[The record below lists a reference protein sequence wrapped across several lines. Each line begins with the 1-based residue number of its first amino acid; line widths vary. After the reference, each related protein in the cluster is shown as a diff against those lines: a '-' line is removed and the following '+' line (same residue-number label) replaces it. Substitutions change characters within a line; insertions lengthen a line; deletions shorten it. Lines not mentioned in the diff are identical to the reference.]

1 MRGELEFVAMAD
13 AGSATIHD
21 STPRPGWFAVWIQA
35 SRAWTLGM
43 PFMCVSV
50 GTFTAL
56 YSRGVFSPLKY
67 LLAAVAAMAL
77 QAGANMV
84 NDYYDFVS
92 GTDSPDWQS
101 PENFGPGLVIQRG
114 FLKPDAVFMGGIVSF
129 VVGIALGIVLVYLC
143 GWPILLLGLIGVFGS
158 YFYTAA
164 PLSLAYR
171 GLGDAMVFA
180 LMGPGYVLG
189 AYYVQTLS
197 FSWSAFLASIPI
209 GFLCSGV
216 LQANNL
222 RDIDNDAAHGK
233 RTMAVIIGRA
243 AAVKELRLSN
253 LFAYLTVLFGVV
265 TGQFPWLA
273 LAVAITAPHALEEI
287 RLVSEGPDP
296 ERHNRAMGLSG
307 QLQFEFGAV
316 MVAAFLLS
324 HLL

>member
-1 MRGELEFVAMAD
+1 MSDAD
-13 AGSATIHD
+13 SATLHD
-21 STPRPGWFAVWIQA
+21 PARPGWLAVWMQA

-56 YSRGVFSPLKY
+56 YTAGVFSPWKY
-67 LLAAVAAMAL
+67 LLAAVSAMAL

-114 FLKPDAVFMGGIVSF
+114 LLEPPAVFQGGIVSF
-129 VVGIALGIVLVYLC
+129 VIGVALGLVLAHLC
-143 GWPILLLGLIGVFGS
+143 GWPILVLGLIGVFGS
-158 YFYTAA
+158 YFYTGA

-171 GLGDAMVFA
+171 GLGDFMVFA
-180 LMGPGYVLG
+180 LMGPGYVMG
-189 AYYVQTLS
+189 AYYVQALH
-197 FSWSAFLASIPI
+197 FSWSALIASIPI
-209 GFLCSGV
+209 GLLCSGV

-233 RTMAVIIGRA
+233 RTMAVIIGRV
-243 AAVKELRLSN
+243 AAVKELQLSN
-253 LFAYLTVLFGVV
+253 LFAYLGILLGVIA
-265 TGQFPWLA
+265 GQFPWLA
-273 LAVAITAPHALEEI
+273 LAVAITIPHAREEV

-296 ERHNRAMGLSG
+296 ERHNRAMALSG

-316 MVAAFLLS
+316 LVAALVLR

>member
-1 MRGELEFVAMAD
+1 MAD
-13 AGSATIHD
+13 AGTATIHELA
-21 STPRPGWFAVWIQA
+21 RPGWFAVWMQA

-56 YSRGVFSPLKY
+56 YRTGACSPWKY

-101 PENFGPGLVIQRG
+101 AENFGPGLVIQRG
-114 FLKPDAVFMGGIVSF
+114 FLKPEAVFIGGIVSF
-129 VVGIALGIVLVYLC
+129 LVGIVLGIVLVQLC
-143 GWPILLLGLIGVFGS
+143 GWPILVLGLIGVFGS
-158 YFYTAA
+158 YFYTGA

-171 GLGDAMVFA
+171 GFGDFMVFA

-189 AYYVQTLS
+189 AYYVQALH
-197 FSWSAFLASIPI
+197 FSWSAFIASIPI
-209 GFLCSGV
+209 GLLCSGV

-253 LFAYLTVLFGVV
+253 LGAYLVVLFGVL

-273 LAVAITAPHALEEI
+273 LAVALTAPHAIEEV
-287 RLVSEGPDP
+287 RLVSDGADP
-296 ERHNRAMGLSG
+296 ERHNRAMALSG

-316 MVAAFLLS
+316 LVAAFLIGR
-324 HLL
+324 LLW

>member
-1 MRGELEFVAMAD
+1 MTD
-13 AGSATIHD
+13 ANSATIHE
-21 STPRPGWFAVWIQA
+21 PAHPGRFAVWMQA

-56 YSRGVFSPLKY
+56 YTTGRFSPWKY

-114 FLKPDAVFMGGIVSF
+114 FLKPKTVFKGGLVSF
-129 VVGIALGIVLVYLC
+129 AIGIALGILLVYVC
-143 GWPILLLGLIGVFGS
+143 GWPILVFGLIGVFGS
-158 YFYTAA
+158 YFYTGA

-171 GLGDAMVFA
+171 GLGDFMVFA
-180 LMGPGYVLG
+180 LMGPGYVMG
-189 AYYVQTLS
+189 AYYVQAS
-197 FSWSAFLASIPI
+197 HFSWSAFIASIPI
-209 GFLCSGV
+209 GLLCSGV

-233 RTMAVIIGRA
+233 STMAVIIGRK
-243 AAVKELRLSN
+243 AAVKELRLSD
-253 LFAYLTVLFGVV
+253 LTAYLVVFFGVLS
-265 TGQFPWLA
+265 GQFPWLA
-273 LAVAITAPHALEEI
+273 IAVGLTIPDALEEL

-296 ERHNRAMGLSG
+296 ERHNRAMALSG
-307 QLQFEFGAV
+307 QLQFEFGALL
-316 MVAAFLLS
+316 VAAFLIGR
-324 HLL
+324 LLHH

>member
-1 MRGELEFVAMAD
+1 MAD
-13 AGSATIHD
+13 AGSATIQE
-21 STPRPGWFAVWIQA
+21 PARPGWVAVWMQA

-56 YSRGVFSPLKY
+56 YSRSMFSPWKY

-114 FLKPDAVFMGGIVSF
+114 YLKPDAVFMGGIVAF
-129 VVGIALGIVLVYLC
+129 VIGIALGIVLVALC
-143 GWPILLLGLIGVFGS
+143 GWPILWLGLIGVFGS

-171 GLGDAMVFA
+171 GLGDALVFA

-209 GFLCSGV
+209 GLLCSGV

-253 LFAYLTVLFGVV
+253 LFAYLTVLFGVLI
-265 TGQFPWLA
+265 GQFPWLA
-273 LAVAITAPHALEEI
+273 LAVVITAPHALEEL

-296 ERHNRAMGLSG
+296 ERHNRAMALSG

-316 MVAAFLLS
+316 LVAAFLLR

>member
-1 MRGELEFVAMAD
+1 MAD
-13 AGSATIHD
+13 AGSATLND
-21 STPRPGWFAVWIQA
+21 SAPPGLIAVWLQA

-56 YSRGVFSPLKY
+56 YSRGVFSPWKY
-67 LLAAVAAMAL
+67 LLAALAAMAL

-84 NDYYDFVS
+84 NDYYDFIT

-114 FLKPDAVFMGGIVSF
+114 YLKPAEVFKGGIVSF
-129 VVGIALGIVLVYLC
+129 IFGVALGIVLVYLC
-143 GWPILLLGLIGVFGS
+143 GWPILVLGLIGVFGS

-164 PLSLAYR
+164 PLSLAYH
-171 GLGDAMVFA
+171 GLGDFMVFA

-189 AYYVQTLS
+189 AYYVQAS
-197 FSWSAFLASIPI
+197 HFSWAAFIASLPI
-209 GFLCSGV
+209 GLLCSGV

-233 RTMAVIIGRA
+233 RTMAVIIGRV
-243 AAVKELRLSN
+243 AAVKELRWSN
-253 LFAYLTVLFGVV
+253 LGAYFIVLFGVV
-265 TGQFPWLA
+265 IGLFPWLA
-273 LAVAITAPHALEEI
+273 LAVAITAPHAIEEV

-296 ERHNRAMGLSG
+296 ERHNRAMALSG
-307 QLQFEFGAV
+307 QLQFEFGAAL
-316 MVAAFLLS
+316 VAAFILGRLL
-324 HLL
+324 

>member
-1 MRGELEFVAMAD
+1 M
-13 AGSATIHD
+13 
-21 STPRPGWFAVWIQA
+21 QA

-56 YSRGVFSPLKY
+56 YSAGVFSPWKY
-67 LLAAVAAMAL
+67 LLAAAAAMAL
-77 QAGANMV
+77 QAGANMI
-84 NDYYDFVS
+84 NDYYDFIS

-114 FLKPDAVFMGGIVSF
+114 FLKPGAVFKGGVVSF
-129 VVGIALGIVLVYLC
+129 VCGIALGLVLVYLC
-143 GWPILLLGLIGVFGS
+143 GWPILVLGLIGVLGS
-158 YFYTAA
+158 YFYTGA

-171 GLGDAMVFA
+171 GLGDFMVFA

-189 AYYVQTLS
+189 AYYVQALH
-197 FSWSAFLASIPI
+197 FSWAAFVASIPI
-209 GFLCSGV
+209 GLLCSGV

-243 AAVKELRLSN
+243 AAVKELLLSN
-253 LFAYLTVLFGVV
+253 LGAYLAVLFGVA
-265 TGQFPWLA
+265 TGLFPWLA
-273 LAVAITAPHALEEI
+273 IAVAITATHAIEEV
-287 RLVSEGPDP
+287 RLVSDGADP
-296 ERHNRAMGLSG
+296 ERHNRAMALSG

-316 MVAAFLLS
+316 LVAAFLIGRALGW
-324 HLL
+324 

>member
-1 MRGELEFVAMAD
+1 MAD
-13 AGSATIHD
+13 AGSATINH
-21 STPRPGWFAVWIQA
+21 PARPGWLAVWMQA

-50 GTFTAL
+50 GTFTAF
-56 YSRGVFSPLKY
+56 YSHGIFSPWKY
-67 LLAAVAAMAL
+67 LLAAAAAMAL

-84 NDYYDFVS
+84 NDYYDFIT
-92 GTDSPDWQS
+92 GTDSPDWRS

-114 FLKPDAVFMGGIVSF
+114 YLKPDAVFKGGIVSF
-129 VVGIALGIVLVYLC
+129 SCGIALGIVLVYLC
-143 GWPILLLGLIGVFGS
+143 GWPILMLGLIGVFGS

-164 PLSLAYR
+164 PLSLAYH
-171 GLGDAMVFA
+171 GLGDLMVFA

-189 AYYVQTLS
+189 AYCVQAS
-197 FSWSAFLASIPI
+197 HFSWSAFIASIPI
-209 GFLCSGV
+209 GLLCSGV

-233 RTMAVIIGRA
+233 RTMAVIIGRV
-243 AAVKELRLSN
+243 AAVKELRWSN
-253 LFAYLTVLFGVV
+253 LGAYLMVLFGVV

-273 LAVAITAPHALEEI
+273 LAVAVTVPHALEEV

-296 ERHNRAMGLSG
+296 ERHNRAMALSG

-316 MVAAFLLS
+316 LVIAFILGRLL
-324 HLL
+324 

>member
-1 MRGELEFVAMAD
+1 MTD
-13 AGSATIHD
+13 ASSA
-21 STPRPGWFAVWIQA
+21 PLNQPARPGTLAVWIQA

-56 YSRGVFSPLKY
+56 YTTGQFSPWKY

-114 FLKPDAVFMGGIVSF
+114 FLRPEQVFRGGLISF
-129 VVGIALGIVLVYLC
+129 VIGIALGLVLVGLC
-143 GWPILLLGLIGVFGS
+143 GWPVLVLGLIGVFGS
-158 YFYTAA
+158 YFYTGA
-164 PLSLAYR
+164 PLALAYR
-171 GLGDAMVFA
+171 GLGDFMVFA
-180 LMGPGYVLG
+180 LMGPGYVMG
-189 AYYVQTLS
+189 AYYVQALH
-197 FSWSAFLASIPI
+197 FSWSAFIASLPI
-209 GFLCSGV
+209 GLLCSGV

-233 RTMAVIIGRA
+233 RTMAVIIGRV
-243 AAVKELRLSN
+243 AAVKELKLSN
-253 LFAYLTVLFGVV
+253 LFAYLIVLFGVL
-265 TGQFPWLA
+265 TGLFPWLA
-273 LAVAITAPHALEEI
+273 LAVAITIPHALEEV
-287 RLVSEGPDP
+287 RLVSEGPDA
-296 ERHNRAMGLSG
+296 ERHNRSMALSG
-307 QLQFEFGAV
+307 QLQFEFGAAFV
-316 MVAAFLLS
+316 LAFLVR

>member
-1 MRGELEFVAMAD
+1 MTD
-13 AGSATIHD
+13 ASSATLNQ
-21 STPRPGWFAVWIQA
+21 PARPGTLAVWIQA

-56 YSRGVFSPLKY
+56 YTTGQFSPWKY

-114 FLKPDAVFMGGIVSF
+114 FLRPEQVFRGGLISF
-129 VVGIALGIVLVYLC
+129 VIGIALGLVLVGLC
-143 GWPILLLGLIGVFGS
+143 GWPVLVLGLIGVFGS
-158 YFYTAA
+158 YFYTGA
-164 PLSLAYR
+164 PLALAYR
-171 GLGDAMVFA
+171 GLGDFMVFA
-180 LMGPGYVLG
+180 LMGPGYVMG
-189 AYYVQTLS
+189 AYYVQALH
-197 FSWSAFLASIPI
+197 FSWSAFIASLPI
-209 GFLCSGV
+209 GLLCSGV

-233 RTMAVIIGRA
+233 RTMAVIIGRV
-243 AAVKELRLSN
+243 AAVKELKLSN
-253 LFAYLTVLFGVV
+253 LFAYLIVLFGVI
-265 TGQFPWLA
+265 TGLFPWLA
-273 LAVAITAPHALEEI
+273 LAVAITIPHALEEV
-287 RLVSEGPDP
+287 RLVSEGPDA
-296 ERHNRAMGLSG
+296 ERHNRAMALSG

-316 MVAAFLLS
+316 FVLAFLVR

>member
-1 MRGELEFVAMAD
+1 MTD
-13 AGSATIHD
+13 AGSISLPD
-21 STPRPGWFAVWIQA
+21 GGRPGTFAVWIQA
-35 SRAWTLGM
+35 SRAWTLAM
-43 PFMCVSV
+43 PFMSISV
-50 GTFTAL
+50 GTAAAL
-56 YSRGVFSPLKY
+56 HAGFFSPIRY
-67 LLAAVAAMAL
+67 LVSAVAAMLL

-84 NDYYDFVS
+84 NDYYDYVS

-114 FLKPDAVFMGGIVSF
+114 FLRPDAVFMGGIVSF
-129 VVGIALGIVLVYLC
+129 VIGIALGIVLVSLC
-143 GWPILLLGLIGVFGS
+143 GWPILWLGLIGVLGS

-171 GLGDAMVFA
+171 GLGDFMVFA

-189 AYYVQTLS
+189 AYYVQALS

-209 GFLCSGV
+209 GLLCSGV

-233 RTMAVIIGRA
+233 RTMAVIIGRT

-253 LFAYLTVLFGVV
+253 LLAYLTVLFGVV

-273 LAVAITAPHALEEI
+273 LAVVITAPHALEEI
-287 RLVSEGPDP
+287 RLVSDGPDP
-296 ERHNRAMGLSG
+296 ERHNRAMALSG

-316 MVAAFLLS
+316 LVAAFLLS

>member
-1 MRGELEFVAMAD
+1 M
-13 AGSATIHD
+13 
-21 STPRPGWFAVWIQA
+21 QA

-56 YSRGVFSPLKY
+56 YRTGAFSPWRY
-67 LLAAVAAMAL
+67 LLAAIAAMAL

-114 FLKPDAVFMGGIVSF
+114 FLKPRAVFMGGIVSF
-129 VVGIALGIVLVYLC
+129 VVGIALGILLVSLC
-143 GWPILLLGLIGVFGS
+143 GWPILVLGLIGVFGS
-158 YFYTAA
+158 YFYTGA

-171 GLGDAMVFA
+171 GLGDFMVFA

-189 AYYVQTLS
+189 AYYVQALH
-197 FSWSAFLASIPI
+197 FSWGAFIASIPI
-209 GFLCSGV
+209 GLLCSGV

-222 RDIDNDAAHGK
+222 RDIDNDAMHGK
-233 RTMAVIIGRA
+233 RTMAVIIGRV

-253 LFAYLTVLFGVV
+253 LGAYLMVLLGVL

-273 LAVAITAPHALEEI
+273 LAVVITAPHAIEEV
-287 RLVSEGPDP
+287 RLVSDGPDP
-296 ERHNRAMGLSG
+296 ERHNRAMALSG

-316 MVAAFLLS
+316 MVAAFLIGR
-324 HLL
+324 LLHR

>member
-1 MRGELEFVAMAD
+1 MTD
-13 AGSATIHD
+13 ASSATLNQ
-21 STPRPGWFAVWIQA
+21 PARPGTLAVWIQA

-56 YSRGVFSPLKY
+56 YTTGQFSPWKY

-114 FLKPDAVFMGGIVSF
+114 FLRPEQVFRGGLISF
-129 VVGIALGIVLVYLC
+129 VIGIALGLVLVGLC
-143 GWPILLLGLIGVFGS
+143 GWPVLVLGLIGVFGS
-158 YFYTAA
+158 YFYTGA
-164 PLSLAYR
+164 PLALAYR
-171 GLGDAMVFA
+171 GLGDFMVFA
-180 LMGPGYVLG
+180 LMGPGYVMG
-189 AYYVQTLS
+189 AYYVQALH
-197 FSWSAFLASIPI
+197 FSWSASIASLPI
-209 GFLCSGV
+209 GLLCSGV

-233 RTMAVIIGRA
+233 RTMAVIIGRV
-243 AAVKELRLSN
+243 AAVKELKLSN
-253 LFAYLTVLFGVV
+253 LFAYLIVLFGVI
-265 TGQFPWLA
+265 TGLFPWLA
-273 LAVAITAPHALEEI
+273 LAVAITIPHALEEV
-287 RLVSEGPDP
+287 RLVSEGPDA
-296 ERHNRAMGLSG
+296 ERHNRAMALSG

-316 MVAAFLLS
+316 FVLAFLVR

>member
-1 MRGELEFVAMAD
+1 MAD
-13 AGSATIHD
+13 SGSATIQQ
-21 STPRPGWFAVWIQA
+21 PARPGSVAVWMQA

-50 GTFTAL
+50 GTFAAL
-56 YSRGVFSPLKY
+56 YTTSAFSPWRY
-67 LLAAVAAMAL
+67 LLAVIAAIAL

-84 NDYYDFVS
+84 NDYYDFLS
-92 GTDSPDWQS
+92 GTDSADWQS

-114 FLKPDAVFMGGIVSF
+114 FLTPKAVFKGGIISF
-129 VVGIALGIVLVYLC
+129 IVGITFGLVLAYLC

-158 YFYTAA
+158 YFYTGA

-171 GLGDAMVFA
+171 GLGDFMVFA

-189 AYYVQTLS
+189 AYYVQALH
-197 FSWSAFLASIPI
+197 FSWSAFIASIPI
-209 GFLCSGV
+209 GLLCSGV

-233 RTMAVIIGRA
+233 RTTAVIIGRA
-243 AAVKELRLSN
+243 AAVRELQYSN
-253 LFAYLTVLFGVV
+253 LGAYFVAVVGVLA
-265 TGQFPWLA
+265 GQFPWLA
-273 LAVAITAPHALEEI
+273 LAVVITAPHAIEEV
-287 RLVSEGPDP
+287 RLVSDGPDP
-296 ERHNRAMGLSG
+296 ERHNRAMALSG

-316 MVAAFLLS
+316 LVAAFLIG

>member
-1 MRGELEFVAMAD
+1 MAD
-13 AGSATIHD
+13 ADSATLHE
-21 STPRPGWFAVWIQA
+21 PARPGWFAVWMQA

-56 YSRGVFSPLKY
+56 YTTGAFSPWKY

-101 PENFGPGLVIQRG
+101 PENFGPGLAIQRG
-114 FLKPDAVFMGGIVSF
+114 FLKPVAVFKSGIVSF
-129 VVGIALGIVLVYLC
+129 GVGIGLGILLVYLC
-143 GWPILLLGLIGVFGS
+143 GWPILVLGLIGVFGS
-158 YFYTAA
+158 YFYTGA

-171 GLGDAMVFA
+171 GLGDFMVFA
-180 LMGPGYVLG
+180 LMGPGYVMG
-189 AYYVQTLS
+189 AYYVEALH
-197 FSWSAFLASIPI
+197 FSWSAFLVSLPI
-209 GFLCSGV
+209 GLLCSGV

-233 RTMAVIIGRA
+233 RTMAVIIGRT
-243 AAVKELRLSN
+243 AAVKELRWSN
-253 LFAYLTVLFGVV
+253 LGAYLVVLFGILI
-265 TGQFPWLA
+265 GQLPWLA
-273 LAVAITAPHALEEI
+273 LAVAITAPHAMEEV

-296 ERHNRAMGLSG
+296 ERHNRAMALSG
-307 QLQFEFGAV
+307 QLQFEFGAAL
-316 MVAAFLLS
+316 VAALLIRR
-324 HLL
+324 LI